1 MSKEN
6 VDTVKE
12 LYAAFDRGDLTTVRS
27 MLALDIEWYEAESF
41 PYEDGNPYVGP
52 DAILDGVYARLT
64 GEWDGFSEEL
74 RSVLDAGEQ
83 VVTTGYYTGT
93 YKPTGNHVWAQFV
106 HVWTVRDYKITAF
119 QQYTDTAQFK
129 DATKPGNAG

>member
-1 MSKEN
+1 MSQEN

-12 LYAAFDRGDLTTVRS
+12 LYAAFERGDLTTVREMMDS
-27 MLALDIEWYEAESF
+27 DIEWYEAESF

-64 GEWDGFSEEL
+64 GEWDGFAEEL
-74 RSVLDAGEQ
+74 GNVLDAGEQ

-93 YKPTGNHVWAQFV
+93 YKPTGNQVRAQFV
-106 HVWTVRDYKITAF
+106 HVWTVRDGRITAF

-129 DATKPGNAG
+129 DATKPVQPG